1 MPFRID
7 DNVITLDGYC
17 SVEEAQ
23 PLLAAMRAVDEPI
36 FDLGGTR
43 GLHTAIVQIILASRG
58 GLRGFPSDPA
68 LAACLRDS
76 PRS

>member
-1 MPFRID
+1 MPFRIY

-23 PLLAAMRAVDEPI
+23 PLFEAVRGVDDPI

-58 GLRGFPSDPA
+58 GLRGVPSDPA
-68 LAACLRDS
+68 LAACFRDS